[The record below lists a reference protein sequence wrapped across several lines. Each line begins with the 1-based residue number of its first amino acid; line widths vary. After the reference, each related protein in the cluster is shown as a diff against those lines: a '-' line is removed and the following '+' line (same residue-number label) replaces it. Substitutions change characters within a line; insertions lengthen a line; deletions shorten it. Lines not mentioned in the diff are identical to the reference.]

1 MALTLILFLGV
12 FLIGLIGG
20 YFVNHVL
27 KRFPAQFNQHLEELK
42 QSDAHFKRQLYQD
55 ISKEGYSLSYVGENT
70 PRFLVI
76 ILFTS
81 FLEAVITFIS
91 KSYVASFSFFIL
103 VLLAFYMVLRLP
115 LLIEFF
121 VRGNLYKASSMVASM
136 RRSDILFKTYI
147 FRVRPFVYGVAI
159 IPLLIALII

>member
-1 MALTLILFLGV
+1 MPLILILFLGV
-12 FLIGLIGG
+12 FFVGLIGG
-20 YFVNHVL
+20 YFINLIL
-27 KRFPAQFNQHLEELK
+27 KRFPAKFKLHLEELK
-42 QSDAHFKRQLYQD
+42 ERNTMYKRQLYQD
-55 ISKEGYSLSYVGENT
+55 ISREGYSLLYVGQNT

-81 FLEAVITFIS
+81 ILEAVITVIC
-91 KSYVASFSFFIL
+91 KSYIASFFIMG
-103 VLLAFYMVLRLP
+103 LLAFSFCMVLRLP

-121 VRGNLYKASSMVASM
+121 IRGTLYEA
-136 RRSDILFKTYI
+136 RRSDILYRNYI